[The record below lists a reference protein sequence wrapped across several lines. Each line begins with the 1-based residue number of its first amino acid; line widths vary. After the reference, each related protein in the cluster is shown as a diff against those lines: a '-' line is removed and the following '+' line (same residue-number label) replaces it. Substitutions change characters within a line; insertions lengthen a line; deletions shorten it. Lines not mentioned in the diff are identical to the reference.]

1 MPCAPEALRVDLFV
15 KPVKGKGGRGAQRWD
30 YIGED
35 RYRDPAGIVMTA
47 PQLVEFLL
55 AKSAKR
61 KLLVQPRM
69 VNHPEL
75 APISNGA
82 LSTVRVLT
90 CLDERGKPE
99 AISAML
105 RMAIGENR
113 VVDNAHKGGIAAA
126 IDLETGILAEASD
139 FGAAANWLVR
149 HPTSGATIA
158 GMQLPYWDRL
168 RPFVEHAHSTVPD
181 RMLIGWDVAI
191 TPDGLV
197 LIEAN
202 GSPGLEMM
210 QRVHRR
216 GFIRERLGQLLAYH
230 LKPSRPVILAA

>member
-1 MPCAPEALRVDLFV
+1 
-15 KPVKGKGGRGAQRWD
+15 
-30 YIGED
+30 
-35 RYRDPAGIVMTA
+35 
-47 PQLVEFLL
+47 
-55 AKSAKR
+55 
-61 KLLVQPRM
+61 KLLLQPR
-69 VNHPEL
+69 VINHPSL
-75 APISNGA
+75 ARISNGA

-90 CLDERGKPE
+90 CLDEDGRPE

-105 RMAIGENR
+105 RMAIADNH

-139 FGAAANWLVR
+139 FGAGANWLAR
-149 HPTSGATIA
+149 HPTSDARIA
-158 GMQLPYWDRL
+158 GTQLPYWDRL

-191 TPDGLV
+191 TPGGLV

-216 GFIRERLGQLLAYH
+216 GFIRDRLGQLLAYH
-230 LKPSRPVILAA
+230 LQPSGPAALAA